1 MRKAA
6 RSNELFRD
14 FPYIQKEYSRRVMSR
29 LVRGVGLQHPALS
42 AFPDRLLRWTCNYS
56 WMEGLEFCVI
66 VLCRT
71 LCFFWSQPREKLNA
85 FSH

>member
-1 MRKAA
+1 
-6 RSNELFRD
+6 
-14 FPYIQKEYSRRVMSR
+14 MSR

-71 LCFFWSQPREKLNA
+71 VFWSAAACNSGSPGSRCAIPGSDQRRVEHDL
-85 FSH
+85 